1 MHPPPPSSLQ
11 RIAAVFRAGCQAS
24 WARGQWPVG
33 PLLIHGSLAALLCGL
48 VRDSLPPFGYAS
60 LALALSAATL
70 ALPLLG
76 ELGWILR
83 ADPSAEWIEAQPVK
97 RSELRGARILLI
109 VALLTVLTAA
119 SVVPAALL
127 APEAMGLG
135 ARLALVLAALAQSLV
150 VAAALLGLQALTGE
164 RAEALLVLLQTL
176 LVAFVI
182 AGLVLVPNVVPFA
195 REWRT
200 FELAPPIVRALP
212 PAWFASWSAADTS
225 SSWWPGLAA
234 CAGAVLVLAFA
245 PLPPAPRARRTG
257 TWLAFLLSPVRALA
271 TRAWVKRDERA
282 SFDLVYDALPLE
294 REFVLRSYPM
304 LGIPMAFLA
313 AGAGER
319 TGSMREALMALLLFT
334 PPIYLPVLLAH
345 VPASASHQARWI
357 LDTAPVPRVSIDGG
371 ALKAVAVRF
380 LLPLHVLLFVLA
392 WAQIDASFALRLSL
406 PAILFGWIALQQLHP
421 LFARHPPLSLPAQE
435 IEMPMDWTGP
445 FMAVA
450 VGLTF
455 ASIAAWA
462 WIRTAWAC
470 ALACVVLLLLARV
483 LARRPSLLED
493 AH

>member
-1 MHPPPPSSLQ
+1 MQ
-11 RIAAVFRAGCQAS
+11 RVSAVFRAGCQAS
-24 WARGQWPVG
+24 WARGQWPAG

-48 VRDSLPPFGYAS
+48 VRDALPPFGYAS

-83 ADPSAEWIEAQPVK
+83 ADASAEWIESQPVK
-97 RSELRGARILLI
+97 RAELRVARILLI
-109 VALLTVLTAA
+109 ATMLAVLTTA

-127 APEAMGLG
+127 APGSMDVG
-135 ARLALVLAALAQSLV
+135 ARVALVGAALAQSLV

-164 RAEALLVLLQTL
+164 RAEALLVLIQTL

-182 AGLVLVPNVVPFA
+182 TGLVIVPSVVPLA
-195 REWRT
+195 REWSA
-200 FELAPPIVRALP
+200 FELAPPFVRALP
-212 PAWFASWSAADTS
+212 PAWFAAWCAAGTAS
-225 SSWWPGLAA
+225 PLWPGFAA
-234 CAGAVLVLAFA
+234 LVVALLVLALA

-271 TRAWVKRDERA
+271 SRIWVRRDERA

-294 REFVLRSYPM
+294 REFVLRTYPM

-319 TGSMREALMALLLFT
+319 SGAMREALMSLLLFT

-357 LDTAPVPRVSIDGG
+357 LDTAPLPSASIDAG

-392 WAQIDASFALRLSL
+392 WARIDAWFALRLSL
-406 PAILFGWIALQQLHP
+406 PAILFGWIALRQLQP
-421 LFARHPPLSLPAQE
+421 LFTRNPPLSLSAQE
-435 IEMPMDWTGP
+435 IEMPIDWTGP
-445 FMAVA
+445 FMGIGI
-450 VGLTF
+450 GLTF
-455 ASIAAWA
+455 GSIAAWA
-462 WIRTAWAC
+462 WIKSAWSC
-470 ALACVVLLLLARV
+470 ALACLLLLV
-483 LARRPSLLED
+483 LARLLGRRPSLMED
-493 AH
+493 MQ